1 MCPIDA
7 AEAAPA
13 PPDWSQAP
21 EDATHVYQPP
31 GWPWC
36 WLKLGAPD
44 VQELW
49 RRPSAKNWR
58 PGVDWSGKWLEHPH
72 VMPRP
77 SAAQDAGSRPTAPQS
92 LT

>member
-1 MCPIDA
+1 MSPIDA
-7 AEAAPA
+7 AEAAPDT
-13 PPDWSQAP
+13 PGWSQAP

-58 PGVDWSGKWLEHPH
+58 PGVDLSGKWLEHPH

-77 SAAQDAGSRPTAPQS
+77 SAS
-92 LT
+92 